1 MSLVAMM
8 IDLRYKRT
16 PLLAISVAFYL
27 SATAM
32 AEAAPSGI
40 QPSTITN
47 TPNEMRELAPTP
59 AGSNKL
65 QQASFPRPSEILSS
79 PGSKAQ
85 KSRSVAPIAI
95 TSKAPN
101 PIDIIVAGITNRPTT
116 PIATK
121 PHSVSTESFTP
132 SARQI
137 KILPA
142 PGDLKI
148 VQPVQPSTQPI
159 TTADAAG
166 DRIAATAPFAS
177 APAETKAPIAQP
189 EAAQE
194 ISPKSSISKSS
205 TPSNTTPPH
214 KDLAKLDLG
223 GVGQLTDRLVSG
235 SQKLILSIRSDSST
249 LLSMGSTSLE
259 IPPTLSSR
267 LVLGTTVKPF
277 QNTTLTGPDSGALS
291 IRNIKPA
298 GASAIR
304 LLLTDRRA
312 DRKSAIAFSVIGTH
326 GFANKPNV

>member
-1 MSLVAMM
+1 MM
-8 IDLRYKRT
+8 IGLRYKRT
-16 PLLAISVAFYL
+16 PLFAISVAFYL

-40 QPSTITN
+40 KPSTITN
-47 TPNEMRELAPTP
+47 TPNTMRELASTP
-59 AGSNKL
+59 AGSNNL
-65 QQASFPRPSEILSS
+65 QQASFPRPSEILLSF

-101 PIDIIVAGITNRPTT
+101 PIDVIVAGITNRPTT

-121 PHSVSTESFTP
+121 PHSVSTESFAP

-177 APAETKAPIAQP
+177 TPAETKAPIAQP
-189 EAAQE
+189 EADQE
-194 ISPKSSISKSS
+194 ISPKSSIIKSS
-205 TPSNTTPPH
+205 KPSNTAPPR

-235 SQKLILSIRSDSST
+235 SQKLILSIRSDSSA
-249 LLSMGSTSLE
+249 LLSMGSNSLE

-277 QNTTLTGPDSGALS
+277 QNATLTAPDSGALS
-291 IRNIKPA
+291 IRNTKPA

-304 LLLTDRRA
+304 LLLTDRRG

-326 GFANKPNV
+326 WFANKPNV